1 MVRGSASNPK
11 QPVVVSAKG
20 DKKTVGTNLTKSKA
34 RTAGLLYL
42 ALALTG
48 IFSLMYVP
56 STLIVFGD
64 ATATANNITSSEL
77 LYRTGILVG
86 LISSVI
92 FVFLALALY
101 RLFKEVN
108 QKQAIL
114 MVTLVAISVASSF
127 VNTINQIAPLIIL
140 SGADFLSVFEKPELE
155 AAAYAYIRLHSYGI
169 QIIQIFWGLWLFP
182 FGLLVYQCRFIPK
195 VLGVLLVIAGFG
207 YLLGSFTFLVLPQYQ
222 DGLSLLITILETAEL
237 PIIFWLLI
245 VGAKARSE

>member
-1 MVRGSASNPK
+1 MDMNS
-11 QPVVVSAKG
+11 
-20 DKKTVGTNLTKSKA
+20 TKSKA

-77 LYRTGILVG
+77 LYRTGILIG
-86 LISSVI
+86 LVSNVI

-108 QKQAIL
+108 HKQAIL
-114 MVTLVAISVASSF
+114 MVILVMISVATSF

-140 SGADFLSVFEKPELE
+140 SGADFLVVFEKPQLD
-155 AAAYAYIRLHSYGI
+155 AAAYGFIRLHSYGI
-169 QIIQIFWGLWLFP
+169 QILQIFWGLWLFP
-182 FGLLVYQCRFIPK
+182 FGLLVYQSRFIPK
-195 VLGVLLVIAGFG
+195 ILGVLLVIAGSG
-207 YLLGSFTFLVLPQYQ
+207 YLLSSFTFLVLPQYQ
-222 DGLSLLITILETAEL
+222 DGISLLTTILEAAEL

-245 VGAKARSE
+245 VGANAQSEERRIRQ

>member
-1 MVRGSASNPK
+1 MNS
-11 QPVVVSAKG
+11 
-20 DKKTVGTNLTKSKA
+20 TKSKA

-77 LYRTGILVG
+77 LFRTGILIG
-86 LISSVI
+86 LISNVI
-92 FVFLALALY
+92 FVFLVLALY

-108 QKQAIL
+108 HKQAIL
-114 MVTLVAISVASSF
+114 MVTLVVISVATSF

-140 SGADFLSVFEKPELE
+140 SGADFLAVFENPQLD
-155 AAAYAYIRLHSYGI
+155 AAAYAFIRLHSYGI

-182 FGLLVYQCRFIPK
+182 FGLLVYQSRFIPK
-195 VLGVLLVIAGFG
+195 ILGALLLIAGFG
-207 YLLGSFTFLVLPQYQ
+207 YLLSSFAFLVLPQYQ
-222 DGLSLLITILETAEL
+222 DSVSPLTTILEMAEL

-245 VGAKARSE
+245 VGAKAQSEERQIRP

>member
-1 MVRGSASNPK
+1 MNS
-11 QPVVVSAKG
+11 
-20 DKKTVGTNLTKSKA
+20 TKSKA

-77 LYRTGILVG
+77 LYRTGILIG
-86 LISSVI
+86 LVSNVI

-108 QKQAIL
+108 HKQAIL
-114 MVTLVAISVASSF
+114 MVILVMISVATSF

-140 SGADFLSVFEKPELE
+140 SGADFLVVFEKPQLD
-155 AAAYAYIRLHSYGI
+155 AAAYGFIRLHSYGI
-169 QIIQIFWGLWLFP
+169 QILQIFWGLWLFP
-182 FGLLVYQCRFIPK
+182 FGLLVYRSRFIPK
-195 VLGVLLVIAGFG
+195 ILGVLLVIAGSG
-207 YLLGSFTFLVLPQYQ
+207 YLLSSFTFLVLPQYQ
-222 DGLSLLITILETAEL
+222 DGISLLTTILEAAEL

-245 VGAKARSE
+245 VGANAQSEERRIRQ